1 MQNRF
6 EYDDPYNNR
15 LENPLEFFAEPF
27 EIKPENKLTV
37 YRYNHDQN
45 TPFVHVNQSR
55 WNYEAKAVRSNSHL
69 GVYGFTNEQVRLGR
83 CDYFFNPFSDGLN
96 CRFSFQFLQLEV
108 DKNNIFHTDDMEVVF
123 TEANFIKVLTLP
135 ELKAIFPQYEAM
147 IDAYSIATSNNFQ
160 DQFMDNAHRE
170 YEAARRMAG
179 IVPSMHNENQE
190 IHGIT
195 HGIRV
200 ERNGNAICQ
209 MLGIDGRIIR
219 PFAYLH
225 DFCRENDGHDP
236 EHGLRAAKHIEKH
249 YDFVKYHFGLSD
261 TEMKL
266 LMFACENHT
275 DMIRSDFEI
284 VNACFDAD
292 RLDLPRVGTT
302 PDPNYMATTIG
313 GLYAMA
319 LQRQG
324 G

>member
-15 LENPLEFFAEPF
+15 VENPLEFFAEPF

-83 CDYFFNPFSDGLN
+83 CNYFFNIFSESLLI
-96 CRFSFQFLQLEV
+96 RRSLLFLQLEV

-147 IDAYSIATSNNFQ
+147 IDAYSIAASNNFQ
-160 DQFMDNAHRE
+160 DQYMDKAYIEH
-170 YEAARRMAG
+170 EAAVRMAG

-209 MLGIDGRIIR
+209 MLGIDSRVIR
-219 PFAYLH
+219 PFAYFH
-225 DFCRENDGHDP
+225 DCCRENDGHDP

-249 YDFVKYHFGLSD
+249 YNFVKYHFSLSD

-292 RLDLPRVGTT
+292 RLDLPRVGTN
-302 PDPNYMATTIG
+302 PDPNYMATTVG

-319 LQRQG
+319 LQRQAR
-324 G
+324 